1 MFNITVSERGI
12 IMDGSAT
19 KQSYLLGFIGA
30 LLGAFVGAIP
40 WAIAYYF
47 GWFVGWLGFLIGVC
61 AVKGYEFLCQRT
73 GKMMIFIII
82 VSVIFGVIAGQVLGD
97 FIEIASW
104 ITKGEIYATYFDI
117 PAIYLFVLRSDSS
130 IIPSMLGSLAMGF
143 VFAGLGVWQII
154 RNMVSDL
161 GNTVQEETD
170 VFLMD

>member
-1 MFNITVSERGI
+1 
-12 IMDGSAT
+12 MDSIAT
-19 KQSYLLGFIGA
+19 RQSYLLGFIGA

-40 WAIAYYF
+40 WAVAYYF

-61 AVKGYEFLCQRT
+61 AVKGYGLLCQRT

-104 ITKGEIYATYFDI
+104 IANGEVYATYLDI
-117 PAIYLFVLRSDSS
+117 PAIYLFVLRTDPD

-143 VFAGLGVWQII
+143 LFAGLGVWQII
-154 RNMVSDL
+154 RNMISGL
-161 GNTVQEETD
+161 GSTVQED
-170 VFLMD
+170 NDAFKMD